1 MHCSRKNSAGR
12 AAVQSAGNYEK
23 MSILNLDVHQ
33 LIIFYHV
40 ATEESISIAADK
52 LCLTQPTV
60 SYHLKSLEK
69 YVGAKLFNIKK
80 QRVVLT
86 KAGQDLYPY
95 TQEIWGQLNNID
107 KYFGSLK
114 QKPVR
119 IGVSPLVQNQVAAA
133 LSKVCKLHP
142 DVNVEIINTV
152 SLKIAQEVS
161 DMDIDVG
168 VVMSTDY
175 GGAKVKT
182 IRLSESE
189 RLVFVV
195 SPEFPLA
202 KKARVEWVD
211 LKDIPITCGQQGS
224 LLNTL
229 ISEKFRQ
236 AGILTPPHLMV
247 NTLSNDVL
255 KIFVKEGHG
264 VGLWGIKEVE
274 AEVLAG
280 EFKVLPLPEELRVP
294 IDFIVN
300 QKDEFVQPVIKDFLK
315 YIKRELNRPTA
326 IKT

>member
-1 MHCSRKNSAGR
+1 
-12 AAVQSAGNYEK
+12 

-33 LIIFYHV
+33 LIIFYNV
-40 ATEESISIAADK
+40 ATEESISIAAEK

-60 SYHLKSLEK
+60 SYHLKSLER

-95 TQEIWGQLNNID
+95 TREIWGQLNNIE
-107 KYFGSLK
+107 KYLASLK
-114 QKPVR
+114 HKPVR

-142 DVNVEIINTV
+142 EVNIEIINTV
-152 SLKIAQEVS
+152 SVKIAQEIS

-168 VVMSTDY
+168 VVMATDY
-175 GGAKVKT
+175 SSSKVKP
-182 IRLSESE
+182 IRISENE

-195 SPEFPLA
+195 SPNFPLA
-202 KKARVEWVD
+202 KKAKVEWAD
-211 LKDIPITCGQQGS
+211 MENIPITCGQQGS

-229 ISEKFRQ
+229 ITEKFRQ

-247 NTLSNDVL
+247 DTLSNDVL

-264 VGLWGIKEVE
+264 IGLWGIKEVE

-280 EFKVLPLPEELRVP
+280 DFKVLTLPEEIRVP
-294 IDFIVN
+294 IDFIVHQN
-300 QKDEFVQPVIKDFLK
+300 TEFLPPVIKDCLK
-315 YIKRELNRPTA
+315 YIKRELSRSPA
-326 IKT
+326 VLP